1 MNELLQRYSLSQ
13 QKIIA
18 EYWDTVQLTRKT
30 GSISDGI
37 KNLELKYWDSFDKDV
52 VIDALVIHIDRYPD
66 KKENYTRGIIRNLAA
81 ERAAGSKAPQTGRT
95 SRVKKSRFANFQGRE
110 IDYDVIEHLEMLNQ
124 TGQLEAKRAELMQN
138 PRYAKYL

>member
-1 MNELLQRYSLSQ
+1 MNEFLQRYSPSQ
-13 QKIIA
+13 QKTIA
-18 EYWDTVQLTRKT
+18 EYWDMVRHTRKT

-52 VIDALVIHIDRYPD
+52 VIDALVIHIDRYQD

-81 ERAAGSKAPQTGRT
+81 ERVADSNAPTPGRT

-124 TGQLEAKRAELMQN
+124 TGQLDAKRDELLQN